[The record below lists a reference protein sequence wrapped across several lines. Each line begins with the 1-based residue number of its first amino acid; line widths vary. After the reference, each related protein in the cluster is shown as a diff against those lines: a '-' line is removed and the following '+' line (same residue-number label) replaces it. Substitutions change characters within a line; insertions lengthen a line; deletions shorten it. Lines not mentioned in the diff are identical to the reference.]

1 MKNREIL
8 LIANLLF
15 SIGGIVG
22 NSLWAASNSIYTL
35 SSAYEFYWFVTV
47 SSFLIGVG
55 GSVYYSGV
63 VKYSENVKQYL
74 SYAFVV
80 VSVLYPIFWLAASAS
95 VASHLRD
102 CLYIKNKLREYDDD
116 FYFWGYRFN
125 VQCDG
130 EIVSTSFGFAN
141 FIVWVY
147 VLFLFYPYIK
157 RKFFSVQESSSNA
170 NVEMQQT
177 NASTEDAEEVVNV
190 EMQGTNASEATVVNA
205 STEDAEEVVNVEMQ
219 ETNASEATVVN
230 ASTEEDVV
238 NIEMQ
243 ETNSQN

>member
-1 MKNREIL
+1 MKNREL
-8 LIANLLF
+8 LLTANVLF

-55 GSVYYSGV
+55 GSVYHSGV

-102 CLYIKNKLREYDDD
+102 CLYIKNRLREYDDD

-125 VQCDG
+125 VKCDG

-157 RKFFSVQESSSNA
+157 RKFFSSSNA
-170 NVEMQQT
+170 MQETNASEATASTEEVVNIEMQQT
-177 NASTEDAEEVVNV
+177 NASD
-190 EMQGTNASEATVVNA
+190 
-205 STEDAEEVVNVEMQ
+205 
-219 ETNASEATVVN
+219 ATVVN
-230 ASTEEDVV
+230 ASTEEDV
-238 NIEMQ
+238 EMQ

>member
-1 MKNREIL
+1 
-8 LIANLLF
+8 
-15 SIGGIVG
+15 
-22 NSLWAASNSIYTL
+22 
-35 SSAYEFYWFVTV
+35 
-47 SSFLIGVG
+47 
-55 GSVYYSGV
+55 VYYSGV

-170 NVEMQQT
+170 NVEMQ
-177 NASTEDAEEVVNV
+177 E
-190 EMQGTNASEATVVNA
+190 TNASEATVVNA